1 MADETAAVRCHAAVA
16 QGAIGSQKAAVAL
29 LPALDDPEVRHS
41 AVKALGAIGS
51 AEAVP
56 QLAEA

>member
-1 MADETAAVRCHAAVA
+1 MRCHAAVA